1 MNVYGQD
8 LTLLHLGFSDHPII
22 ESLSNNPSIS
32 SSVYESTPDQ
42 NQKRSSPPPK
52 HRHDGTS
59 PLPLGMD
66 WSPPPRK
73 WFYRVQVGIQSPDGV
88 TTIRGILRRFSDF
101 LRLFAELLLNL
112 MFYRVPS
119 AISYQQGSKPFI
131 LLKKAF
137 PKKYMPTAPPK
148 RLLKTKSRTL
158 VEERR
163 CSLEDWLE
171 KLLSDI
177 DLSRTFE
184 DPNVKYSDVF
194 SSPSIAPVS
203 SDFHLDSD
211 VSLAVSSAIASDSE
225 IGTPNEDSEIGTPRW
240 GSDLVS
246 ENLTSEQGFSP
257 QETSLKYGISANANS
272 LLSGD
277 FSLQR
282 FERFFRRKLRSKIDN
297 DVIDRENPS
306 EDMPKDAVH
315 FGVGSRLASEM
326 ESQKLTGH
334 ARRLSADSVASDVSS
349 MKASEI
355 SNFGDVNSF
364 ADPIETAGGTEASR
378 SMDAV
383 DGSGLQFPGHLVV
396 ALPSDERQ
404 RIGRVLTTVQRR
416 LVTAKTDME
425 DLLSRLNQE
434 LAVKQYLTM
443 KVKDLEV
450 ELEATKH
457 SCKESMQQ
465 SVFLERERF
474 TQMQWDVEEL
484 RRKCLELELKL
495 KSEQDERVRAE
506 VAKESIVQ
514 ENEMLLQELDV
525 AREQYENLQK
535 HQEEQEAKSKAD
547 VKLLVKEVKSLRT
560 SQSELK
566 QELSRLITEK
576 IELEKLL
583 QNENLKKERANTA
596 NEKLLHECEILRNR
610 LQECSV
616 NFLIEEEDKLTMDTS
631 SASDA
636 LDLLTTSDN
645 RIGLLLAEAQLL
657 AQDVENAVAA
667 ADGHGGKRST
677 DDEVRKMLTDVFIDN
692 ATLRKQVNTVMRC
705 ALSTAAKSEKDEEEE
720 EVPIR
725 KTNY

>member
-73 WFYRVQVGIQSPDGV
+73 WDGRNSVWPHDPHTGWSYCVTIPSWVILPKSSVSDTVVFYRVQVGIQSPDGV

-101 LRLFAELLLNL
+101 LRLFAE
-112 MFYRVPS
+112 
-119 AISYQQGSKPFI
+119 
-131 LLKKAF
+131 LKKAF

-177 DLSRTFE
+177 DLSRSALVATFLGARSCC
-184 DPNVKYSDVF
+184 KDVF

-257 QETSLKYGISANANS
+257 QGNKFEVWNITNANS
-272 LLSGD
+272 LLWGD
-277 FSLQR
+277 FSLQ
-282 FERFFRRKLRSKIDN
+282 
-297 DVIDRENPS
+297 
-306 EDMPKDAVH
+306 
-315 FGVGSRLASEM
+315 
-326 ESQKLTGH
+326 
-334 ARRLSADSVASDVSS
+334 SS

-364 ADPIETAGGTEASR
+364 VDPIETAGGTEASQIH
-378 SMDAV
+378 
-383 DGSGLQFPGHLVV
+383 GCY
-396 ALPSDERQ
+396 ERQ
-404 RIGRVLTTVQRR
+404 RIGRVLTTVQRT

-425 DLLSRLNQE
+425 DSFKVKSE

-465 SVFLERERF
+465 SVFLEKRKIYSK
-474 TQMQWDVEEL
+474 MWWDLEEL

-495 KSEQDERVRAE
+495 KMKRVRDE

-525 AREQYENLQK
+525 ARER
-535 HQEEQEAKSKAD
+535 QEK
-547 VKLLVKEVKSLRT
+547 
-560 SQSELK
+560 
-566 QELSRLITEK
+566 
-576 IELEKLL
+576 
-583 QNENLKKERANTA
+583 
-596 NEKLLHECEILRNR
+596 
-610 LQECSV
+610 
-616 NFLIEEEDKLTMDTS
+616 F
-631 SASDA
+631 
-636 LDLLTTSDN
+636 
-645 RIGLLLAEAQLL
+645 AEASRG
-657 AQDVENAVAA
+657 A
-667 ADGHGGKRST
+667 RS
-677 DDEVRKMLTDVFIDN
+677 KI
-692 ATLRKQVNTVMRC
+692 KGRC
-705 ALSTAAKSEKDEEEE
+705 QA
-720 EVPIR
+720 PC
-725 KTNY
+725 